1 MQFYELEVVDGD
13 PPCGSDVSWGFWVG
27 FSQVILMWF
36 GGLVVVPLSVL
47 YWVLVIKPKA
57 RELRAAAQA
66 SGHALGPCGP

>member
-27 FSQVILMWF
+27 FSQVLSCWAIV
-36 GGLVVVPLSVL
+36 LVVLPLSML
-47 YWVLVIKPKA
+47 YGDLVSKPKA